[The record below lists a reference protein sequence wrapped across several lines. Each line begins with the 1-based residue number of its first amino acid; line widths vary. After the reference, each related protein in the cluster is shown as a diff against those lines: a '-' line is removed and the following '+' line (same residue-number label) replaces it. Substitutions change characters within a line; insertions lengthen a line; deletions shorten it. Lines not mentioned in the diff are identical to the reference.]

1 MKNIQFG
8 LVFFVFLVGA
18 CGGGAPPDDYYPE
31 EPQAAPAY
39 STEDLLPTPA
49 MMPVNS
55 PRPDQP
61 VTVLTDTPDANNPF
75 TSEPPV
81 SPIISTPPALD
92 PSIPKPIFSP
102 ILYRQYADRYYSYE
116 LLGGYQNGVW
126 LNDEETLSL
135 IEYERLVDVYEQPV
149 GWFGNTTIHDVAEL
163 DPPVCGRYY
172 IGSDLLDTSGWQF
185 AFYQGWQVTLRPW
198 QEIPTDSE
206 TYQTAVED
214 WLSLHGFSDPQVQI
228 SRILR
233 VDLEGDGIDEVFIS
247 AAYFKTPNPQSPLA
261 EFGDYSIVL
270 MRKVFGNAVVTI
282 PIIADLYHNTRPEPV
297 FPFTFTLNGFLDLNQ
312 DGNLE
317 VILDVTRW
325 EGGGMVV
332 YEVKDGNI
340 IQVISEICME

>member
-1 MKNIQFG
+1 MKNILFQ
-8 LVFFVFLVGA
+8 LVIFVLLLSA
-18 CGGGAPPDDYYPE
+18 CGAPAATEEYIPE
-31 EPQAAPAY
+31 EPQAAPAIETDIY
-39 STEDLLPTPA
+39 LPTPA

-55 PRPDQP
+55 PRPDAP
-61 VTVLTDTPDANNPF
+61 VTIRTDTPAPASPF
-75 TSEPPV
+75 VTE
-81 SPIISTPPALD
+81 TPFADALD
-92 PSIPKPIFSP
+92 PSTASFSP
-102 ILYRQYADRYYSYE
+102 ILYRQYADRYFSYE

-126 LNDEETLSL
+126 LSYEETLPL
-135 IEYERLVDVYEQPV
+135 IQYERLVDVYEQPI

-206 TYQTAVED
+206 TYQTAVKD

-247 AAYFKTPNPQSPLA
+247 AAYFKIPNPQSPLA

-270 MRKVFGNAVVTI
+270 MRKIFRNDVVTI
-282 PIIADLYHNTRPEPV
+282 PIIADLYHNTRPESV
-297 FPFTFTLNGFLDLNQ
+297 FPFTYTLNGFLDLNQ

-325 EGGGMVV
+325 EGGGMDV